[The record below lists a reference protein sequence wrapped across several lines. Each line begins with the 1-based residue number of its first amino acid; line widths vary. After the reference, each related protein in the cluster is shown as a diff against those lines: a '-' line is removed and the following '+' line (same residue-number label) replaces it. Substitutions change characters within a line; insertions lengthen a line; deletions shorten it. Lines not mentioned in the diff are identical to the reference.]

1 MSDQEREYGQND
13 LRSVSAEVQAA
24 EAELAAAQARLDAAR
39 ARAQA
44 EAQAAAQVDGQQV
57 DGQQASSY
65 YTYRVDCDQPP
76 QSTYQ
81 AGYTNSYSSSYPNNY
96 SNGYPNNYQD
106 PYRQY
111 PQSHN
116 QGFQAYT
123 GSSTKD
129 HVAAGLLA
137 IFIGALGIHKF
148 YLGYNSTA
156 FIMLAVT
163 VLGGLLT
170 FGLAST
176 AMAVIAVVEG
186 IIYLTKSQADFEHIY
201 VLNKREWF

>member
-1 MSDQEREYGQND
+1 MSDQEREYGQDD
-13 LRSVSAEVQAA
+13 LRSASAEVQAA

-44 EAQAAAQVDGQQV
+44 EAQAAVSV
-57 DGQQASSY
+57 
-65 YTYRVDCDQPP
+65 
-76 QSTYQ
+76 TYQ
-81 AGYTNSYSSSYPNNY
+81 AGYTNSYSSSYSNNY
-96 SNGYPNNYQD
+96 SNNYANGYPNNHQD

-116 QGFQAYT
+116 QSFQGYA

-137 IFIGALGIHKF
+137 IFIGALGIRKF

-176 AMAVIAVVEG
+176 AMAVIAVIEG